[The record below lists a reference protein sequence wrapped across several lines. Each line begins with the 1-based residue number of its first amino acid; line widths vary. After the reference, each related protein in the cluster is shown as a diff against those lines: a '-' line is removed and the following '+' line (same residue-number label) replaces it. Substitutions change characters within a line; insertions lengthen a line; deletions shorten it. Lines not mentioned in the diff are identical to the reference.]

1 MAAQRGPTR
10 ICLENRNPTRGG
22 FGNSTG
28 KRPAR
33 RESKR
38 SSLARPI
45 HLAERNQ
52 RCAIRIA
59 ARTWSVTCCRSKSKC
74 GDRRS
79 KVRTPCH
86 PHANPKRGHPE
97 RSEGSHLRAP
107 DLTPTGK
114 CDPPAIVR
122 CLAPLEMT
130 NC

>member
-1 MAAQRGPTR
+1 MRGD
-10 ICLENRNPTRGG
+10 

-28 KRPAR
+28 GRQPR
-33 RESKR
+33 LENKR

-59 ARTWSVTCCRSKSKC
+59 ARTWSVICFQSKSKC
-74 GDRRS
+74 SDRRS
-79 KVRTPCH
+79 KFPTPYH
-86 PHANPKRGHPE
+86 PHANPKRGHLE

-122 CLAPLEMT
+122 FLAPLGMT